1 MNTKIHSVFSV
12 STSDRVPISKKKFV
26 VASQTLTT
34 HSHQIDIPIDP
45 FPLNSS
51 PNHSLVP
58 QFFVIHAYIRVLAF
72 RDISLQELMNMGL
85 VGFLKEMIGWGFNLS
100 TMMQYLCN
108 KRKKNLVE

>member
-1 MNTKIHSVFSV
+1 MNTEIHSVFSV

-26 VASQTLTT
+26 VASQTLTP

-72 RDISLQELMNMGL
+72 RVFPFRSL
-85 VGFLKEMIGWGFNLS
+85 
-100 TMMQYLCN
+100 
-108 KRKKNLVE
+108 

>member
-1 MNTKIHSVFSV
+1 MNTEIHSVFSV
-12 STSDRVPISKKKFV
+12 PISDRVPISKKKFV
-26 VASQTLTT
+26 VASQTLTP

-72 RDISLQELMNMGL
+72 RDISLQELMNYGVGWVLERNDRMGIYSIHYNAIS
-85 VGFLKEMIGWGFNLS
+85 V
-100 TMMQYLCN
+100 
-108 KRKKNLVE
+108 